1 MRQTAGT
8 TLLLCAVLA
17 TGCAWNKPTTR
28 TPTSR
33 ALADAADHAFS
44 STLGPGDVFQVKV
57 YQEKDLSGV
66 YRVSAAG
73 KINFPLI
80 GFVDVVGL
88 NPNEVANKLVML
100 LEKDYLRNPQVD
112 VFVTEYNSKKV
123 YVFGQV
129 KKPGTY
135 KYEPDMTIIQ
145 AITQAEGFTPL
156 AARNKTSVTRLVN
169 GEEVRITLPVERIG
183 EGVEKNFQIL
193 PGDIVFV
200 PESLF

>member
-1 MRQTAGT
+1 MSRMVRA
-8 TLLLCAVLA
+8 TLLVVGLA
-17 TGCAWNKPTTR
+17 AASCAWDQPSGR

-80 GFVDVVGL
+80 GFVEVVGL
-88 NPNEVANKLVML
+88 TPSEVANKVAML

-112 VFVTEYNSKKV
+112 VFVTEYNL
-123 YVFGQV
+123 FGRV
-129 KKPGTY
+129 LRY
-135 KYEPDMTIIQ
+135 N
-145 AITQAEGFTPL
+145 TPMG
-156 AARNKTSVTRLVN
+156 AVN
-169 GEEVRITLPVERIG
+169 PPPR
-183 EGVEKNFQIL
+183 
-193 PGDIVFV
+193 
-200 PESLF
+200 

>member
-1 MRQTAGT
+1 MASRTAIA
-8 TLLLCAVLA
+8 TLALGLVAA
-17 TGCAWNKPTTR
+17 GCAWDRPAGR
-28 TPTSR
+28 GPTSR

-80 GFVDVVGL
+80 GFVEVVGL
-88 NPNEVANKLVML
+88 TPSEVANKVAML

-135 KYEPDMTIIQ
+135 KYEPEMTIIQ
-145 AITQAEGFTPL
+145 AITLAEGFTPL
-156 AARNKTSVTRLVN
+156 ASRNKTSVTRLVN

-183 EGVEKNFQIL
+183 EGVEKNFAIL